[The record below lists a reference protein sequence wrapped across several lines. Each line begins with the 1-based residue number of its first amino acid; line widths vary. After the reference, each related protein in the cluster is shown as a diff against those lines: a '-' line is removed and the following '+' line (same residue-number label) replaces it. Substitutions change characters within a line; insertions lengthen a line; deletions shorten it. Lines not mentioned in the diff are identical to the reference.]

1 MRWAPPPMRLGLTYG
16 IPVARYG
23 LAPGLAYLPGLPL
36 AGTFNYPGLAGLL
49 VGCMIPEVGL
59 VSGRACMPPPF
70 IAFTLVL
77 LFIGLTPG
85 DLYDKGAPGCY
96 LADAGP

>member
-1 MRWAPPPMRLGLTYG
+1 MRLGLSYG

-23 LAPGLAYLPGLPL
+23 LAPELAYLSGLPL
-36 AGTFNYPGLAGLL
+36 GGTFNYPVLAGLL
-49 VGCMIPEVGL
+49 VGCLIPGVGL
-59 VSGRACMPPPF
+59 VSLRACKPPPF

-85 DLYDKGAPGCY
+85 DLYDNGAPGCCR
-96 LADAGP
+96 ADAGP